1 MRDAFI
7 ATLTRIRNTAR
18 TPGGRVQEPDYQQL
32 GLSLYFLWNQGHG
45 SGLGSAEIFQ
55 IQRSL
60 GLSTGISSNIRDFDS
75 IFTNAI
81 VAGLAPDEMAQVF
94 WFVVPSGQQ
103 HAFIVG
109 RLATGRWFLADQGPR
124 PAARFEADSLA
135 DLHGAVAMAARLG
148 TYWLF
153 VGSAQDY
160 FDRTGLLPGYT
171 GVEKLAS
178 ANSTHQRVE
187 QTIAPGAALGQVDAG
202 YFTIGDDIAC
212 GAFAGKE
219 YSLAAAQSLL
229 PPGPG
234 GGVIVELPAGVFT
247 VYSTSAVSDANLD
260 QTSLDAGDSAS
271 MLLGG
276 RRAFDHAWLIL
287 GNRFGVR
294 RSWFQVY

>member
-1 MRDAFI
+1 V
-7 ATLTRIRNTAR
+7 
-18 TPGGRVQEPDYQQL
+18 GEPAYQQL

-60 GLSTGISSNIRDFDS
+60 GLNTGVSSGIRDFDS

-81 VAGLAPDEMAQVF
+81 VAALAPDEMAQVF
-94 WFVVPSGQQ
+94 WFVVPTGQQ

-109 RLATGRWFLADQGPR
+109 RLATGKWFLSDQGMP
-124 PAARFEADSLA
+124 ARFETDSLA
-135 DLHGAVAMAARLG
+135 DLHSTVAMQARTG
-148 TYWLF
+148 NYWLF
-153 VGSAQDY
+153 VGSSEDY
-160 FDRTGLLPGYT
+160 FNRTGRLLPGYT

-178 ANSTHQRVE
+178 ADSAHQRVE

-202 YFTIGDDIAC
+202 YLTIGDDITR

-219 YSLAAAQSLL
+219 YSLAAAQALL
-229 PPGPG
+229 APGPG
-234 GGVIVELPAGVFT
+234 GGVIAELPAGVFT

-260 QTSLDAGDSAS
+260 QTSLDADDSAS

-276 RRAFDHAWLIL
+276 RHAFAHAWLIL